1 MVGLPVVTRL
11 SLGRVEAKRMCIQAD
26 SRFGSFP
33 SASITWLQSSML
45 NQVDW
50 CSPVGPGWDLS
61 VVFSVFPGAVCEL
74 LNDASGHQATGSFLM
89 YSTSLSNEI
98 LS

>member
-1 MVGLPVVTRL
+1 MVGLRL
-11 SLGRVEAKRMCIQAD
+11 SVGRVEAKRMCVSKLIPEF
-26 SRFGSFP
+26 RSFP

-61 VVFSVFPGAVCEL
+61 VTLSAFLGAVCEL
-74 LNDASGHQATGSFLM
+74 LNDASGHQATGSFFT
-89 YSTSLSNEI
+89 YSTSLSSEI